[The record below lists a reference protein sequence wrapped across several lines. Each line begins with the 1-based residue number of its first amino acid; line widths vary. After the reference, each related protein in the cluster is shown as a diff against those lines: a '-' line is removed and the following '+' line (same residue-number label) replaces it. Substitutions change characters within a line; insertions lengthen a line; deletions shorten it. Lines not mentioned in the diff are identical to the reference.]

1 MQIVKTSV
9 CVRISKKN
17 PDENTFVMIEKKYL
31 DYIQIMRFINFLFKN
46 QPDFYSFKQYIPMY
60 LASDS

>member
-31 DYIQIMRFINFLFKN
+31 DYIQIMWFINFVSKISIFTSRIFTRLN
-46 QPDFYSFKQYIPMY
+46 NTY
-60 LASDS
+60 LCT

>member
-1 MQIVKTSV
+1 MT
-9 CVRISKKN
+9 N
-17 PDENTFVMIEKKYL
+17 YPDENTFVMIEKKYL

>member
-1 MQIVKTSV
+1 MT
-9 CVRISKKN
+9 N
-17 PDENTFVMIEKKYL
+17 YPDENTFVMIEKKYL
-31 DYIQIMRFINFLFKN
+31 DYIQIMRYINFLYEN